1 MDGPRP
7 ACWGAPAGRIIVLP
21 DRPSES
27 MLRATRI
34 ASGILLLAAIP
45 ASGQAQGGAPAAVP
59 EIRFDATVDFL
70 KLPADTYFGEVA
82 GVAIDARRHLYVFS
96 RTGAR
101 STVHGAAA
109 SQLFEFGPDGSFVR
123 EIGKNLYGF
132 AFAHTV
138 RIDARGNIW
147 TVDEGTNMVVELS
160 PAGQVLMV
168 LGRRAEAVEAPPP
181 EPAPGTQPRP
191 GWGSFN
197 RPTDIAWDNA
207 GNAFIADGYNNSRV
221 VKVDS
226 RGRWVKT
233 WGERGTG
240 EGQFNIL
247 HSIASDANGNV
258 YVADRSN
265 RRIQVF
271 DPDGKFLRQ
280 FTIDVPFDRVP
291 NVMLGAMPNA
301 VSNPLTVSG
310 APWAICI
317 TPGRNQVLF
326 SADAVPGRIYK
337 LTLDGRVLGV
347 LGEAG
352 KEPKQF
358 GWVHEIACPSEN
370 ELYVAELLNW
380 RVQKLTLHPQ
390 RR

>member
-1 MDGPRP
+1 
-7 ACWGAPAGRIIVLP
+7 
-21 DRPSES
+21 
-27 MLRATRI
+27 MLRTH
-34 ASGILLLAAIP
+34 SVVGCVLLLAGLGTTSRAQ
-45 ASGQAQGGAPAAVP
+45 SGNGAVP

-70 KLPADTYFGEVA
+70 KLPADTYLGEVA
-82 GVAIDARRHLYVFS
+82 GVAIDARRHLFVFT
-96 RTGAR
+96 RTGVR
-101 STVHGAAA
+101 STVHGASA
-109 SQLFEFGPDGSFVR
+109 SQLFEFGPDGAFIR

-138 RIDARGNIW
+138 RIDPRGNIW
-147 TVDEGTNMVVELS
+147 TTDEGTNMVVEFS
-160 PAGQVLMV
+160 PEGRVLMV
-168 LGRRAEAVEAPPP
+168 LGRRAEAVEAPPA

-221 VKVDS
+221 VKVDAH
-226 RGRWVKT
+226 GRWVKT

-240 EGQFNIL
+240 ESQFNIL

-258 YVADRSN
+258 YVADRTN

-271 DPDGKFLRQ
+271 DSDGKFLRQ
-280 FTIDVPFDRVP
+280 FTIDVPFDKAP
-291 NVMLGAMPNA
+291 NVMLGAMPTA
-301 VSNPLTVSG
+301 VANPLVVSG

-317 TPGRNQVLF
+317 TPGPNQVLY

-337 LTLDGRVLGV
+337 LTLDGKVLGT

-358 GWVHEIACPSEN
+358 GWIHEIACPSEN

-380 RVQKLTLHPQ
+380 RVQKLVLHPG